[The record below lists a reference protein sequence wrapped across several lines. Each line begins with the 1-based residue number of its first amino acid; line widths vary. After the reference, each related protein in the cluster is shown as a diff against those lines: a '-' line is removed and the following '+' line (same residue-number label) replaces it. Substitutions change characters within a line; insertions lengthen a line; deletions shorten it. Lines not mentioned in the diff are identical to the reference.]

1 MDMMISFPVE
11 SAIRCVHTHPCEI
24 ARKSTFLHV
33 SQTKMIEGG
42 MEWGDVRIFLAIA
55 RHGTLGAAA
64 RQVGQTQ
71 PTMGRRLRA
80 LEAATGHALF
90 QRTRDGF
97 VLTDEG
103 AAVLAYAERMEEEAL
118 GFTRALAGKDAHL
131 SGLLRV
137 SSSDWFGVHVLT
149 PVFARFL
156 ARHRGVSLELVTDA
170 RRYNLA
176 RREADLAFRIT
187 PFEEADVIQ
196 RKLMHMEYA
205 LYGRMDLV
213 APQAG
218 DGEGNALISM
228 DGAFGALPDVVWAR
242 RMLPNAR
249 IAFGS
254 NNRGAQARMC
264 AQGGGFAV
272 LPCLLGDT
280 TAGLRRIDL
289 GEAPPGRDVWLGYH
303 RDLRRVARL
312 RALLDMT
319 IGMLGNEP
327 SGKGASG

>member
-1 MDMMISFPVE
+1 MFDRDF
-11 SAIRCVHTHPCEI
+11 
-24 ARKSTFLHV
+24 
-33 SQTKMIEGG
+33 
-42 MEWGDVRIFLAIA
+42 EWSDVRIFLAIA

-64 RQVGQTQ
+64 RQTGQTQ

-80 LEAATGHALF
+80 LEETVGHALF

-103 AAVLAYAERMEEEAL
+103 TAVFAHAERMEEEAL
-118 GFTRALAGKDAHL
+118 GFTRALAGKDARL
-131 SGLLRV
+131 TGLLRV
-137 SSSDWFGVHVLT
+137 SSSDWYGIHVLT

-156 ARHRGVSLELVTDA
+156 ARHRGVSIELLTDS
-170 RRYNLA
+170 RRYNLT
-176 RREADLAFRIT
+176 RGETDLAFRIT

-205 LYGRMDLV
+205 LYGRIDLV
-213 APQAG
+213 APRAG
-218 DGEGNALISM
+218 DGEGHQLVSM
-228 DGAFGALPDVVWAR
+228 DSAFGTLPDVEWVR

-264 AQGGGFAV
+264 AEGGGFAV
-272 LPCLLGDT
+272 LPCPLGDT
-280 TAGLRRIDL
+280 TPGLRRIDL

-312 RALLDMT
+312 RALLEMT
-319 IGMLGNEP
+319 VAALGSEELD
-327 SGKGASG
+327 